1 MVGGFGDWGWVLV
14 FFPLW
19 FVVAPISFAVTAPLR
34 RRARPR
40 TERLLETS
48 VVILSTCCAAAIMLS
63 LNCSSVIQISFLDQ
77 VCRTQ
82 DFQAAVWTG
91 LASLL

>member
-1 MVGGFGDWGWVLV
+1 MAGGFGDWGWVLV

-34 RRARPR
+34 RRASPR

-48 VVILSTCCAAAIMLS
+48 AVIVSTCCAAAIIMS
-63 LNCSSVIQISFLDQ
+63 LDCSSVIQISFLDQ
-77 VCRTQ
+77 VCRAH
-82 DFQAAVWTG
+82 DLQAGVWTG